1 MTPEKQT
8 KDPKAAQ
15 KQKVIIGIIVVVV
28 LIALWQ
34 LIDTGGSSSVPTIAP
49 TPVAS
54 APGKP
59 AVGSA
64 MQAPSA
70 GASMA
75 AAPMAMPNAPAPAS
89 SEIRQEK
96 ISATSDLT
104 KPQQQSQTEFISS
117 LNKLQ
122 LLKLQREIDETKT
135 AIATAELNRMT
146 AEKSI
151 ADLITKQAIVAQPA
165 VDQFSSNS
173 SAASAPAPVP
183 AAVAAAPAAVM
194 DFPYTVMS
202 VAYEGRRWTAV
213 VSGIPAGATAP
224 KLYTV
229 SVGDILPLDGS
240 TVVTI
245 DKQGITVKKNT
256 SSRMISLTSS
266 SM

>member
-15 KQKVIIGIIVVVV
+15 KQKIIIGVIVVVV

-34 LIDTGGSSSVPTIAP
+34 LMDAGGSSTPTIEP

-59 AVGSA
+59 APGNA
-64 MQAPSA
+64 MQAPSS

-75 AAPMAMPNAPAPAS
+75 AAPASMEMAVPQ
-89 SEIRQEK
+89 IKQEK
-96 ISATSDLT
+96 ISALSDLS
-104 KPQQQSQTEFISS
+104 KLQQQSQTEFVSS

-122 LLKLQREIDETKT
+122 MLKLQREIDETKT

-146 AEKSI
+146 AEKNI
-151 ADLITKQAIVAQPA
+151 ADLITKQAIALPA
-165 VDQFSSNS
+165 APDQFSSN
-173 SAASAPAPVP
+173 APTASAPAPAP
-183 AAVAAAPAAVM
+183 IATAAAAPTAVIE
-194 DFPYTVMS
+194 FPYMVMS
-202 VAYEGRRWTAV
+202 VAYEGRKWTAV
-213 VSGIPAGATAP
+213 VSGTPATATAA

-229 SVGDILPLDGS
+229 SVGDILPPDGS
-240 TVVTI
+240 TVVGI

-256 SSRMISLTSS
+256 STRIISLTSS
-266 SM
+266 TM